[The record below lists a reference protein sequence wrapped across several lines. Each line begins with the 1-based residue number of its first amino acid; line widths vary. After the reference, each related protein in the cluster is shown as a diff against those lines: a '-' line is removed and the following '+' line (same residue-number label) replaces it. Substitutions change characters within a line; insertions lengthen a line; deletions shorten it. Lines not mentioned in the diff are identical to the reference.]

1 MTLTMPSVAIPVAMP
16 RATLLPTLNL
26 REPPFRRPR
35 RPRRAPSTVRRHG
48 PPSRPCFPP
57 ASVYADQRRVP
68 RGVFS
73 QDQPRINP
81 SPQAH
86 LSLEQ
91 DLLDSYVPI
100 LIFVLIVLGLVGA
113 LVTLS
118 FVLGPTKPHRRKLA
132 PYESGI
138 IPDTPA
144 VRRLSV
150 RFYLTAMLFIIFD
163 VEAVFFYPWAVLLR
177 QLKWFGLIEMLVFI
191 GILLVALAH
200 IWKKG
205 GLDWE

>member
-1 MTLTMPSVAIPVAMP
+1 MEAA
-16 RATLLPTLNL
+16 R
-26 REPPFRRPR
+26 
-35 RPRRAPSTVRRHG
+35 
-48 PPSRPCFPP
+48 SRK
-57 ASVYADQRRVP
+57 Q
-68 RGVFS
+68 
-73 QDQPRINP
+73 
-81 SPQAH
+81 
-86 LSLEQ
+86 
-91 DLLDSYVPI
+91 LLDSYVPL
-100 LIFVLIVLGLVGA
+100 LIFSLLVLGLIGA

-118 FVLGPTKPHRRKLA
+118 FVLGPAKPYRKKYA

-144 VRRLSV
+144 MRRLSV

-163 VEAVFFYPWAVLLR
+163 VEAVFFYPWAVLLH

-191 GILLVALAH
+191 GILGIALAH